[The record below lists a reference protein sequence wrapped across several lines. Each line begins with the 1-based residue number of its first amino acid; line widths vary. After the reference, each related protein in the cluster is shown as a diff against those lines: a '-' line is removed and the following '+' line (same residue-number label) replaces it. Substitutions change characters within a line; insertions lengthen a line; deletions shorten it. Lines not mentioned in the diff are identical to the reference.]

1 MDHEGGR
8 GSRNGRRRYEEEEDH
23 HSIYIGVPVP
33 RSYRR
38 KRRRR
43 RSESSRD
50 PGDGGRDHESHRHG
64 HHDRDDRQRY
74 DMDDEGVDPHDQSP
88 PLDTNC
94 TKLEGRS
101 VPLSPVKCGAHQNP
115 HGTDRNMR
123 GADCPETAF
132 HS

>member
-1 MDHEGGR
+1 
-8 GSRNGRRRYEEEEDH
+8 H

-50 PGDGGRDHESHRHG
+50 PGDGGRDHERREKGAVSKGGVEGWREGGSGEGESLHFARHSTRPTWNSKFG
-64 HHDRDDRQRY
+64 TWNS
-74 DMDDEGVDPHDQSP
+74 E
-88 PLDTNC
+88 
-94 TKLEGRS
+94 LEGRS

-115 HGTDRNMR
+115 HGTDQNMR